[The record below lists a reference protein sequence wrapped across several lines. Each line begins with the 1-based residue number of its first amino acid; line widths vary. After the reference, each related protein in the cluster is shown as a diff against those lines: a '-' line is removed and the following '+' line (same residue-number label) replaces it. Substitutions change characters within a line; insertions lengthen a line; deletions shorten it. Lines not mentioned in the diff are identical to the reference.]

1 MGPVGSRKRA
11 ARLGCAA
18 GTAASKVLISLPVL
32 RLPKARPAAYPT
44 KLWRCEGG
52 EHHPPSF
59 CARRPDSTLSGCWQD
74 EIAVL
79 LPQRGLEDLS
89 RGCVRNFGDEDH
101 VVGKPPACDLALH
114 KGQDFF
120 LRGRVA
126 FFRHDNQKRAL
137 IPFRMLDADHGGLA
151 DFGVTSGEVLQL
163 D

>member
-18 GTAASKVLISLPVL
+18 GTAASKVLMLLPVL
-32 RLPKARPAAYPT
+32 RLPKDRPAAYPT

-52 EHHPPSF
+52 ASAAPQAFALEGQ
-59 CARRPDSTLSGCWQD
+59 DSRLRGCWQD

-114 KGQDFF
+114 EGQDFF

-137 IPFRMLDADHGGLA
+137 IPFRMLDADH
-151 DFGVTSGEVLQL
+151 
-163 D
+163 